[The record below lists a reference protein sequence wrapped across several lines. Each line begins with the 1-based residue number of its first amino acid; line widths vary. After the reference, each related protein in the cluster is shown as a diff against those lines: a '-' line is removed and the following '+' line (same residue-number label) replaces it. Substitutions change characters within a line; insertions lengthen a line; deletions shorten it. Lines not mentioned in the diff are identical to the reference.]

1 MVILGPPESVMVA
14 YHDFVALSQSGDSEE
29 RGQAAHLAAQ
39 AYLMHT
45 GPADEHAA
53 LYAALIGFLDDPSVR
68 VRAALAYGL
77 LHALEA
83 PRPILLAL
91 LQDSEVI
98 SRAVAQYSPALID
111 ADLIGLIRKAGP
123 VMLHAIALRER
134 ISARVAEALIARD
147 NRAVTLRVLPRED
160 VPVPLT
166 LLASLAA
173 EKGVVDA
180 EMRGALLGRADL
192 PAGARLALVEAAVN
206 ALRGA
211 RMVKGAIA
219 APRLERLLRDGMD
232 TALTAIGEGEAIAG
246 ETPFASEL
254 VSTERVSLRV
264 MLHAVING
272 HVLFF
277 ADCLAALSDTPRDK
291 VFTLLETGSRPAL
304 NALLARCGLGEAVR
318 NLIARLIFHA
328 RSADLADDVTA
339 RHFVVTVLTEEL
351 IVEHE
356 GAIPPDLE
364 DAFAYLSEQNVALAR
379 RAARGVMSAFADD
392 VSGGRSMPA
401 IPAGERLALPA
412 A

>member
-1 MVILGPPESVMVA
+1 MVA
-14 YHDFVALSQSGDSEE
+14 YQDFVALSRSGDSEA
-29 RGQAAHLAAQ
+29 RGQAAHLAAK
-39 AYLMHT
+39 AYLLHT

-77 LHALEA
+77 LHTTDA

-111 ADLIGLIRKAGP
+111 ADLIGFVRKAE
-123 VMLHAIALRER
+123 MALLHAVAMRER
-134 ISARVAEALIARD
+134 VSPRLAEALVARGL
-147 NRAVTLRVLPRED
+147 RAVTLRILRRAD
-160 VPVPLT
+160 VPVPPA
-166 LLASLAA
+166 LLADLAA
-173 EKGVVDA
+173 RHGEADA
-180 EMRGALLGRADL
+180 ELRGALLDRADL
-192 PAGARLALVEAAVN
+192 PAGARLALVEAAVA

-211 RMVKGAIA
+211 RIVRGAIA
-219 APRLERLLRDGMD
+219 APRLERLLRDAMD
-232 TALTAIGEGEAIAG
+232 TALTAIGEGEAVAG

-254 VSTERVSLRV
+254 IAAERVSARV
-264 MLHAVING
+264 MLHAVVNG

-277 ADCLAALSDTPRDK
+277 ADCLAALAHTPRDK
-291 VFTLLETGSRPAL
+291 VFTLLESGSRQAL
-304 NALLARCGLGEAVR
+304 NALLARCGLNAAVR
-318 NLIARLIFHA
+318 NLVARLIFHA
-328 RSADLADDVTA
+328 RAADLADDVTA
-339 RHFVVTVLTEEL
+339 RHFVVTALTEEM

-356 GAIPPDLE
+356 GVIPPELE

-392 VSGGRSMPA
+392 TDGARAMPG
-401 IPAGERLALPA
+401 PADRLALPA